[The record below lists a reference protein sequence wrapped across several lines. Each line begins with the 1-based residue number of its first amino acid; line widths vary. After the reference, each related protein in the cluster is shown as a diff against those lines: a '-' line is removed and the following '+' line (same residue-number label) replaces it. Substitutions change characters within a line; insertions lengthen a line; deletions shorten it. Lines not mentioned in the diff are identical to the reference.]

1 MRRSGS
7 VWCVCAAVLMA
18 CAPGEPTAEALDVPD
33 EVEAEEAEGP
43 MPRAPDAPD
52 SKALMPALGS
62 KAPPF
67 PYLPGE
73 DEAVSRSLG
82 TSSDGHLVAGKTLVL
97 PLPYVAMLDEQS
109 RRDLNHTTDRVL
121 GILDRASAFVAG
133 RHPGAVVY
141 LGNMGRKGGGDIPY
155 SISHNSGRDADI
167 AFMVKGEDGLPA
179 VMPTLLPRT
188 SRGGTRGST
197 ACMCSTWSGA
207 GRWRAG

>member
-73 DEAVSRSLG
+73 DEAVELAREVASWRGISPLDVDPG
-82 TSSDGHLVAGKTLVL
+82 GKALYHAAAVTSANLLVAL
-97 PLPYVAMLDEQS
+97 LD
-109 RRDLNHTTDRVL
+109 
-121 GILDRASAFVAG
+121 A
-133 RHPGAVVY
+133 
-141 LGNMGRKGGGDIPY
+141 
-155 SISHNSGRDADI
+155 ADEMALSLI
-167 AFMVKGEDGLPA
+167 HI
-179 VMPTLLPRT
+179 
-188 SRGGTRGST
+188 
-197 ACMCSTWSGA
+197 
-207 GRWRAG
+207 